1 VADAEIEVKHHVPEP
16 PWNGALF
23 YTEFDSKRISDDQK
37 IEEIKKR
44 LGIIDVAYKELRE
57 YERRHAEE
65 LPSRHKTK

>member
-1 VADAEIEVKHHVPEP
+1 MADAEIEVKHHVPEP
-16 PWNGALF
+16 PWNGSLF

-44 LGIIDVAYKELRE
+44 LDIIDTAYKEFRD

-65 LPSRHKTK
+65 FPRSQKT